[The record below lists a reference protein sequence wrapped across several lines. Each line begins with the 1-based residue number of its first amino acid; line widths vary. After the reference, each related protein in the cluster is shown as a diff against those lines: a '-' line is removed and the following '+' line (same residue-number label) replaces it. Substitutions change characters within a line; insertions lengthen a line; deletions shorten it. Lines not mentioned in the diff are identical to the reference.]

1 MVDTIASSIVRH
13 EEHYVKANGIIR
25 LAATLFLAVGA
36 SPYALAADKAV
47 AGSASTVP
55 SAAPAVIA
63 QQPPAAP
70 APAAV
75 QNGVTAGSNA
85 SVPSTSVPNASATSQ
100 KPPATGG
107 VSATAPNCSCLAAN
121 PDGNKKHKGG
131 PVRHILHG
139 LTKEV
144 GSDLSDMG
152 KDSMFVFSAQDFDPY
167 ASKPG
172 RNPKRPYVVGEAE
185 YVDGSTAEI
194 MKFPDRS
201 LRIYGG
207 YADGTYACP
216 ISAESSNF
224 VVYYPNGV
232 RGELTLHQ
240 DGTAVIKRPDN
251 TTTKITKTNGGYKI
265 TNDKLGYMGEI
276 NPDTTGLNYEF
287 ARSSNPAN
295 NLQ

>member
-1 MVDTIASSIVRH
+1 MKVNS
-13 EEHYVKANGIIR
+13 IIR
-25 LAATLFLAVGA
+25 LAATVFVAISGT
-36 SPYALAADKAV
+36 PFALASDTDVKPLV
-47 AGSASTVP
+47 
-55 SAAPAVIA
+55 SAAPTS
-63 QQPPAAP
+63 
-70 APAAV
+70 
-75 QNGVTAGSNA
+75 TA
-85 SVPSTSVPNASATSQ
+85 ASATSATAQTPATPAASTSQAADAAASTTSPAGTAQ
-100 KPPATGG
+100 KVPATGG
-107 VSATAPNCSCLAAN
+107 ISATAPNCSCMASQ

-139 LTKEV
+139 LTKEL

-152 KDSMFVFSAQDFDPY
+152 KDSIFVFSAQDFDPY

-172 RNPKRPYVVGEAE
+172 RNPKRPYVVGEAQ
-185 YVDGSTAEI
+185 YVDGSSAEI

-216 ISAESSNF
+216 ISADSSNF

>member
-1 MVDTIASSIVRH
+1 
-13 EEHYVKANGIIR
+13 VKVNSIIR
-25 LAATLFLAVGA
+25 LAATAGLAIGGTPFA
-36 SPYALAADKAV
+36 FALDNTV
-47 AGSASTVP
+47 AQ
-55 SAAPAVIA
+55 APAA
-63 QQPPAAP
+63 ATSTSATSTAPTTPATPATAATPTAATVP
-70 APAAV
+70 APAAATS
-75 QNGVTAGSNA
+75 GAGSA
-85 SVPSTSVPNASATSQ
+85 Q
-100 KPPATGG
+100 KAPATGG
-107 VSATAPNCSCLAAN
+107 ISATAPNCSCMASTS
-121 PDGNKKHKGG
+121 DGNKKHKGG

-139 LTKEV
+139 LSKEL

-172 RNPKRPYVVGEAE
+172 RNPKRPYVVGEAQ
-185 YVDGSTAEI
+185 YVDGSSAEI

-216 ISAESSNF
+216 ISADSSNF

-240 DGTAVIKRPDN
+240 DGTAIIKRPDN
-251 TTTKITKTNGGYKI
+251 TTTKITKTSGGFKI

>member
-1 MVDTIASSIVRH
+1 
-13 EEHYVKANGIIR
+13 VKVNSIIR
-25 LAATLFLAVGA
+25 LAATLFVAVSGTSFA
-36 SPYALAADKAV
+36 FAADD
-47 AGSASTVP
+47 AGK
-55 SAAPAVIA
+55 
-63 QQPPAAP
+63 PP
-70 APAAV
+70 
-75 QNGVTAGSNA
+75 
-85 SVPSTSVPNASATSQ
+85 ASATSTSTTAATPATPATPAASTGQ
-100 KPPATGG
+100 AGASVSTTSPAGTTPKMPATGG
-107 VSATAPNCSCLAAN
+107 ISATAPNCSCMASQ

-139 LTKEV
+139 LSKEF

-172 RNPKRPYVVGEAE
+172 RNPKRPYVVGEAQ
-185 YVDGSTAEI
+185 YVDGSSAEI

-216 ISAESSNF
+216 ISADSSNF

-232 RGELTLHQ
+232 RGELTLQ
-240 DGTAVIKRPDN
+240 QNGTAVIKRPDN